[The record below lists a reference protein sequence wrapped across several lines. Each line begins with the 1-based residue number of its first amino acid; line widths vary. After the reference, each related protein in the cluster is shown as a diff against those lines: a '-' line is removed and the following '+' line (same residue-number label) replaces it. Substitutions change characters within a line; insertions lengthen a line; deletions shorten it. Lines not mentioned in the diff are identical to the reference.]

1 MYNYFKNLNKY
12 KNKIFIF
19 LIKKK
24 LILRKIK
31 IDKMDENFEE
41 QQNENE
47 NIESELILNI
57 QKYKV

>member
-1 MYNYFKNLNKY
+1 MKFY

>member
-1 MYNYFKNLNKY
+1 MFIKIFYFTLKFIKFLLKFLGKFLLKFY

-41 QQNENE
+41 Q
-47 NIESELILNI
+47 
-57 QKYKV
+57 

>member
-1 MYNYFKNLNKY
+1 
-12 KNKIFIF
+12 
-19 LIKKK
+19 
-24 LILRKIK
+24 
-31 IDKMDENFEE
+31 MDENFEE